1 LFFFFSFCI
10 IEKPLRHRRISLWL
24 KNTNHVLCGTYSVPA
39 PLSFMRLFHV
49 VVTVPRCLER
59 QFQSVDEGQ
68 KGTTPQAKRYNKIK
82 LAVSLFETILSFAVI
97 LFVLIAGYSTR
108 LETFSFSFTS
118 SPYIALLIFAA
129 ALGFITGI
137 ISFPLGFY
145 SGFILEHKYQLS
157 NQTLR
162 QWLWEHVKGMLV
174 SVPIAV
180 PLLLVFFFFLREY
193 QTQWW
198 LPAAIVMFVFSV
210 LLSKIAPTLIMPLFY
225 KFIPLEEGELKEKI
239 LALCRETKMNVKGI
253 FTFNLSKTT
262 KKANAGFTGIGK
274 SKRIILGDTLMQH
287 FSNDEIETVF
297 AHELGHYVHGHIR
310 KGIVIGTLS
319 IFIGLYAT
327 SLLYEMSLH
336 WFGFTSPAQLAAL
349 PLLTVWLGVYSLV
362 TSPLSNMLSRK
373 YEFQAD
379 RYALQRTGKKE
390 AFIST
395 MKKLAEMN
403 LADTAPHP
411 LVEFLFYSHPSIE
424 KRIRAAEKL

>member
-1 LFFFFSFCI
+1 M
-10 IEKPLRHRRISLWL
+10 K
-24 KNTNHVLCGTYSVPA
+24 
-39 PLSFMRLFHV
+39 LFHV
-49 VVTVPRCLER
+49 VVAVPRCLKR
-59 QFQSVDEGQ
+59 QLQFVDEGQ
-68 KGTTPQAKRYNKIK
+68 KGTTPFATPSGQAKRYNKIK
-82 LAVSLFETILSFAVI
+82 LAVSLFETVLSFAVI
-97 LFVLIAGYSTR
+97 LVVLLAGYSTR
-108 LETFSFSFTS
+108 LETFSFSLTT

-129 ALGFITGI
+129 ALGLITGI

-145 SGFILEHKYQLS
+145 SGFILEHKYHLS
-157 NQTLR
+157 NQTVR
-162 QWLWEHVKGMLV
+162 QWLWEHVKGILV

-180 PLLLVFFFFLREY
+180 PLLLVFFFFLRAY

-198 LPAAIVMFVFSV
+198 LPVAIVMFVVSI
-210 LLSKIAPTLIMPLFY
+210 LLSKIAPVVIMPLFY

-239 LALCRETKMNVKGI
+239 LALCRETNQPEADPPPAEMNVKGI

-310 KGIVIGTLS
+310 KGIIVGTLS

-327 SLLYEMSLH
+327 SLFYEMSLH

-349 PLLTVWLGVYSLV
+349 PLLTLWLGVYSLV

-373 YEFQAD
+373 HEFQAD
-379 RYALQRTGKKE
+379 RYALERTGKTE

>member
-1 LFFFFSFCI
+1 
-10 IEKPLRHRRISLWL
+10 
-24 KNTNHVLCGTYSVPA
+24 
-39 PLSFMRLFHV
+39 MRLFD
-49 VVTVPRCLER
+49 VVTVPISEER
-59 QFQSVDEGQ
+59 LIQFTDEGQ
-68 KGTTPQAKRYNKIK
+68 EGASPQVAPLPEAKRYNKTK
-82 LAVSLFETILSFAVI
+82 LAVSLVETILSFAVI
-97 LFVLIAGYSTR
+97 LFVLLSGYSTR
-108 LETFSFSFTS
+108 LERFSFSMAT

-129 ALGFITGI
+129 ALGLITGI
-137 ISFPLGFY
+137 VSFPLGFY

-162 QWLWEHVKGMLV
+162 QWLWEHVKALLV
-174 SVPIAV
+174 SIPIAM
-180 PLLLVFFFFLREY
+180 PLLLVFYFFLREY
-193 QTQWW
+193 QAQWW
-198 LPAAIVMFVFSV
+198 LPVAIVMFMFSV
-210 LLSKIAPTLIMPLFY
+210 LLSKIAPIVIMPLFY
-225 KFIPLEEGELKEKI
+225 KVIPLEEGELKEKI
-239 LALCRETKMNVKGI
+239 LALCSETKMNVKGI

-310 KGIVIGTLS
+310 KGILVGTLS

-327 SLLYEMSLH
+327 SFLYSMSLN
-336 WFGFTSPAQLAAL
+336 WFGFSSPAQLAAL
-349 PLLTVWLGVYSLV
+349 PLLTLWLGIYSLV

-379 RYALQRTGKKE
+379 RYAIQRTGKKE

-424 KRIRAAEKL
+424 KRIHVAEKL